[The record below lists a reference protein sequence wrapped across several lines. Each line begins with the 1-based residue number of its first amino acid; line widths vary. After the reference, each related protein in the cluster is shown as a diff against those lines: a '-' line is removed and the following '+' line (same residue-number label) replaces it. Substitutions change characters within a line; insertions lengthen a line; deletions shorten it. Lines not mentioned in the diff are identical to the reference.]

1 LQTLRNLVR
10 AADIQLFTFAQADA
24 YVRRHPYLSR
34 IELPQGSIDLGKNLP
49 ARDVV
54 LVGPTVQLVARQG
67 LHPALCDLLLDVA
80 QQVHGRSSL
89 LQKRGEFPAPLEN
102 EFILSAD
109 ALRYYKSG
117 KGFIS
122 RTIRSFWLASL
133 INRILV
139 VFVPILLVLIPTVRL
154 LPFVYRWCIQ
164 LRLIKCYRPLLQLE
178 RDVAQP
184 LTHEQGLEMLRRLDE
199 IEETVNHL
207 KVPASFADQFYILR
221 VHVAFVRERLKSA
234 TPG

>member
-1 LQTLRNLVR
+1 
-10 AADIQLFTFAQADA
+10 
-24 YVRRHPYLSR
+24 
-34 IELPQGSIDLGKNLP
+34 
-49 ARDVV
+49 
-54 LVGPTVQLVARQG
+54 VQLVARKG

-80 QQVHGRSSL
+80 QEVHGKASL

-122 RTIRSFWLASL
+122 RTIRSFWLANL

-139 VFVPILLVLIPTVRL
+139 VFVPVILVMIPMVRL
-154 LPFVYRWCIQ
+154 LPFVYRWWIQ

-178 RDVAQP
+178 RDVSRP
-184 LTHEQGLEMLRRLDE
+184 LTHEQGVEMLRRIDE

-207 KVPASFADQFYILR
+207 KVPASFADQFYVLR